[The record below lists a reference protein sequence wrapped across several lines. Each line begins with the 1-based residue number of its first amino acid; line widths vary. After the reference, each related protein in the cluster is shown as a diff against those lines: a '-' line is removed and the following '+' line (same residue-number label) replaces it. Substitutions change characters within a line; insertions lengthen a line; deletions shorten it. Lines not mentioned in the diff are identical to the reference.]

1 MRTFSAAFIVILAL
15 GLGGCFLTAPDKN
28 GENPIQKGGAALTN
42 VIAPA
47 LPGPIG
53 GIVAGAGA
61 LLTLVGGFFAGKVK
75 QQAIAEGGHAAAAD
89 LNPITKIFAERKWL
103 FPVIAALLTGGTGAN
118 LWHIDPS
125 VLALL
130 DGALLTPA
138 VGECV
143 KDGMSRP
150 AVAALIE
157 PPPPSAPTP

>member
-1 MRTFSAAFIVILAL
+1 MRRCLALVVILAL
-15 GLGGCFLTAPDKN
+15 LGGGCFLTAPDKN
-28 GENPIQKGGAALTN
+28 GENPIQKGGAALN

-75 QQAIAEGGHAAAAD
+75 QQAIAQGGPAAAAD

-138 VGECV
+138 VGEFV
-143 KDGMSRP
+143 KDGMATPR
-150 AVAALIE
+150 VAALIE
-157 PPPPSAPTP
+157 PPPTTPSA